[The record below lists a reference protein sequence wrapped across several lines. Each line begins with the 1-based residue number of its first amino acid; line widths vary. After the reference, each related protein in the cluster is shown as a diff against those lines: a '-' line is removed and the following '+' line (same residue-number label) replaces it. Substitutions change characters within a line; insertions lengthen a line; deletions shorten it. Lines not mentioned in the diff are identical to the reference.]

1 MLNIDFDIQNI
12 KTQLKT
18 LDFQLDNILN
28 IYNNMMPNLNVR
40 EQMQNLGIQM
50 INLGI
55 ITINKAIKIPNFGT
69 DNSFLN
75 QQITSIKMELQNFQM
90 QLNNNMGMMN
100 NNLGMMNN
108 NFGMMMDNNMFKEEF
123 DENNKNKM
131 NITFK
136 TTQDVRTNL
145 FINKGT
151 SIAELIKTYFR
162 EVNHLELFNSDKI
175 KFIFNASQLE
185 YNDNNT
191 KIEDYFHNYSSVIV
205 CDFSGLL
212 S

>member
-1 MLNIDFDIQNI
+1 
-12 KTQLKT
+12 
-18 LDFQLDNILN
+18 
-28 IYNNMMPNLNVR
+28 
-40 EQMQNLGIQM
+40 
-50 INLGI
+50 
-55 ITINKAIKIPNFGT
+55 
-69 DNSFLN
+69 
-75 QQITSIKMELQNFQM
+75 MELQNFQM

-100 NNLGMMNN
+100 NNLGMMMDNN
-108 NFGMMMDNNMFKEEF
+108 NLEMMMDNNMFKEEF

-131 NITFK
+131 NITFETNK
-136 TTQDVRTNL
+136 GVRTNL

-191 KIEDYFHNYSSVIV
+191 KIEDYFHNLSSVTIIV
-205 CDFSGLL
+205 YDPSGLL